1 MSRDINA
8 EFGNI
13 IKPISPEVV
22 NPEWHC
28 FVNDL
33 MTAMKSISDD
43 DAAAQLERRYN
54 KLLNE
59 LFPLQD
65 EVIFSGKIR
74 IEQYEDNIPLPE
86 SLRSI
91 MRRYPVQS
99 DEYGEFYEV
108 AGERL
113 LLEGILVDSEDED
126 GGVLSLTAG
135 FTFCAPDDKATPAYT
150 LIAHPEDIIDVTF
163 SQQNADDSIERLKYV
178 HPGIYQ
184 EIDELLPMFS
194 DVCEG
199 FKKMRATP
207 LLFPPT
213 LRPEVISDIE
223 TMMSSRLYSEGARYT
238 VHISGALHLFNDNGE
253 VVSIESDHQSLEHVI
268 FSHAV
273 LQYDGS
279 SHKPYAV
286 FEVPI
291 GNESLSVVCMVDI
304 EDIMYIEEITKD
316 LNAHLGKLAL
326 LLGESSYLPTD
337 ALSRTISEQ
346 LENMVLFPQ
355 DVDPYD
361 DKSGAYLFPV
371 PLFEQMRKEFGGN
384 PTVDITSFADSHR
397 EEMIEIMRPVR
408 MRRGRFSDEQG
419 GLFGLDKGE
428 YLEGMMSGIGAAD
441 FEDGG
446 KKLVIWLD
454 DAMITNGN
462 GEVNDYFSRAPIFI
476 PLEDDTDIVEVWYS
490 KKDA

>member
-13 IKPISPEVV
+13 VKSISPEVV
-22 NPEWHC
+22 NPEWHY

-33 MTAMKSISDD
+33 MTEMKSISDD

-54 KLLNE
+54 ELLDE

-74 IEQYEDNIPLPE
+74 IEQYEDNIQLPE

-91 MRRYPVQS
+91 MRRYPVRS

-113 LLEGILVDSEDED
+113 LLERIFVDSEDEG
-126 GGVLSLTAG
+126 GGVLNVAAG
-135 FTFCAPDDKATPAYT
+135 FTFCTPDEDTTASYA
-150 LIAHPEDIIDVTF
+150 LVAHPEDIINVVF
-163 SQQNADDSIERLKYV
+163 SQHDYDSIDRLRRYQ
-178 HPGIYQ
+178 PDIYQ
-184 EIDELLPMFS
+184 KIDTMLPIS
-194 DVCEG
+194 GDSCEG
-199 FKKMRATP
+199 IRGLSTAELT
-207 LLFPPT
+207 LPPA
-213 LRPEVISDIE
+213 LQPEEINHIE
-223 TMMSSRLYSEGARYT
+223 TMMSNRLYNEGARYRVYVGGLVYSINDDGQAVYIET
-238 VHISGALHLFNDNGE
+238 GQPLEYAVFSHIILQHDGALLRPK
-253 VVSIESDHQSLEHVI
+253 V
-268 FSHAV
+268 
-273 LQYDGS
+273 
-279 SHKPYAV
+279 V

-291 GNESLSVVCMVDI
+291 GNEFLSAVCMVDAR
-304 EDIMYIEEITKD
+304 DIVHIEEITKD
-316 LNAHLGKLAL
+316 INAHLGERAL
-326 LLGESSYLPTD
+326 LLGDSSYLPTD

-346 LENMVLFPQ
+346 LENIVLFPQ
-355 DVDPYD
+355 DVDPHD

-371 PLFEQMRKEFGGN
+371 PLFEQMRKEFGDN
-384 PTVDITSFADSHR
+384 PTVDITSFADSHW

-446 KKLVIWLD
+446 KKLVIRLD
-454 DAMITNGN
+454 DAMITDGD
-462 GEVNDYFSRAPIFI
+462 GEVNDYFSRASIFI
-476 PLEDDTDIVEVWYS
+476 PLEGDTDIVEVWYGE
-490 KKDA
+490 KDA